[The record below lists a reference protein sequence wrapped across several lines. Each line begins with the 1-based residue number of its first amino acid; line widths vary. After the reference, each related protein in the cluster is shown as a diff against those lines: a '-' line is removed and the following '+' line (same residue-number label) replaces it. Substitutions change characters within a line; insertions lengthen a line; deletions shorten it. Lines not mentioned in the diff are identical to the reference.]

1 MSESKA
7 HRSGQPDSQW
17 PATERRSGRERRM
30 RDRGP
35 PVGMRERRV
44 HMEPRAPQVEELE
57 MSLSDFQKLIDQ
69 SQAPQVDL
77 SVEAMAAARAA
88 AARDRHRN

>member
-1 MSESKA
+1 MSDAKVPP
-7 HRSGQPDSQW
+7 SGQPDSQW
-17 PATERRSGRERRM
+17 PAAERRSGHERRM

-35 PVGMRERRV
+35 PVGKSERRT

-69 SQAPQVDL
+69 TQAPKVDL
-77 SVEAMAAARAA
+77 SADAMAAARAA
-88 AARDRHRN
+88 AARDRHRG